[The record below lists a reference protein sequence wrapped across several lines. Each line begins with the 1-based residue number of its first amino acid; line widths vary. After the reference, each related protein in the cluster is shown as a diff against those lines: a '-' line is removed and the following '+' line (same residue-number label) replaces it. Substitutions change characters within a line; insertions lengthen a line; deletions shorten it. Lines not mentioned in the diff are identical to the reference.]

1 MTAPAARGSCPTGPV
16 GSPSIAQPFSLRDR
30 ASALAGLLAGWL
42 VYAWPWLSGAVTI
55 PWDAKSQFWPH
66 YHALARGLA
75 SGELPLWLPELFAG
89 TAHVADPQSFLFS
102 PWFLLWAW
110 LDPEPSLRSFDT
122 AVLGLP
128 LLGGAGVL
136 LWSTARGLHP
146 LAALLGGLVFLAGGS
161 AAWRLQHVGQLHSL
175 AVLPWLL
182 FALDRTIARGSWP
195 AALASGLLAAVL
207 LAGRDQVALLGA
219 YLALGFVLA
228 RWASGPDR
236 LTTIRRSL
244 GPLVLAAGLA
254 ALLAAPPL
262 VLTAL
267 EAARS
272 NRLAIDLEGAGRGSL
287 HPALLLTLV
296 TPHLFGSG
304 GPMAEFWGPPSFAW
318 PDTGLFVAQNMGVL
332 YSGLL
337 PLLLLAAAGRA
348 LARTP
353 DGPFLLIA
361 LLLLLLYALGWYAPL
376 LALAWEFVPG
386 VQLFRRP
393 ADATFLLGL
402 LLALLGAR
410 AFDLLLA
417 RGIDRAALRRSILL
431 LAAGLVAASL
441 LALGRG
447 RLARAAPALGE
458 AALWFAAAASG
469 LVLLARAS
477 PIRRPAWAL
486 GLVLLTAL
494 DLARNNGPNG
504 ATGLPV
510 QGEVDW
516 SVLEPSSPEPLLDRL
531 AALARPRPEEGRR
544 DRVELVGLGYAW
556 PNAPLVRGLEHTL
569 GHNPVRWARYVVAVG
584 AEDTVAV
591 PDQRRFTPAFPSWR
605 SPLADLLGLRWIAT
619 PVPIEE
625 LDPALATDP
634 LPLVART
641 DRAFLYENPRAL
653 PRVLLATAWA
663 PLEVE
668 AVLAHGR
675 WPAVDLATTVLLEE
689 APPTAPPPAA
699 RPGRLRVA
707 SWGRNAVEIAAE
719 APDGGFLVLHDPW
732 HPWWRATVDGR
743 PVPILRA
750 NLLFR
755 ALALPPGRH
764 HVAFT
769 FEPFAGALE
778 ELLDRLATRS

>member
-16 GSPSIAQPFSLRDR
+16 GSPSIAHPFSPRDR
-30 ASALAGLLAGWL
+30 ALALAGLLAGWV

-102 PWFLLWAW
+102 PYFLLAAW
-110 LDPEPSLRSFDT
+110 LDPEPSFRSFDT

-136 LWSTARGLHP
+136 VWSMARGLHP
-146 LAALLGGLVFLAGGS
+146 VAAVLGGLVFLAGGS

-175 AVLPWLL
+175 SVLPWLL

-195 AALASGLLAAVL
+195 AALASGLLAAML

-219 YLALGFVLA
+219 YLAVGFVLA
-228 RWASGPDR
+228 RWAGGLDR
-236 LTTIRRSL
+236 LATVRRSL

-254 ALLAAPPL
+254 GLLAAPPL

-272 NRLAIDLEGAGRGSL
+272 NRVAIDLEGAGRGSL

-304 GPMAEFWGPPSFAW
+304 GPMADFWGPPSFAW

-332 YSGLL
+332 YLGLV
-337 PLLLLAAAGRA
+337 PLLLLVAAGRA

-353 DGPFLLIA
+353 DGPFLVIA
-361 LLLLLLYALGWYAPL
+361 LLVLLLYALGWYAPV

-386 VQLFRRP
+386 VRLFRRP

-417 RGIDRAALRRSILL
+417 RGIDRAALLRSLFL
-431 LAAGLVAASL
+431 LAAGLAAALL
-441 LALGRG
+441 LAVGRG
-447 RLARAAPALGE
+447 RLAQAAPALGE
-458 AALWFAAAASG
+458 AALWLAAAGLG
-469 LVLLARAS
+469 LVLLARAG
-477 PIRRPAWAL
+477 PTRRPALAL

-494 DLARNNGPNG
+494 DLARNNRPNG

-510 QGEVDW
+510 RGEVDW

-569 GHNPVRWARYVVAVG
+569 GHNPVRWARYVAAVG

-591 PDQRRFTPAFPSWR
+591 PDQRRLTPAFPSWR

-619 PVPIEE
+619 PVPIET
-625 LDPALATDP
+625 LDPALALDP

-641 DRAFLYENPRAL
+641 DRAFLYENPGAL
-653 PRVLLATAWA
+653 PRVVLATDWA

-689 APPTAPPPAA
+689 APPAAPPPGA
-699 RPGRLRVA
+699 RPGRLRIA
-707 SWGRNAVEIAAE
+707 SWGRNAVAIEAE

-755 ALALPPGRH
+755 AVALPSGRH
-764 HVAFT
+764 SVVFT
-769 FEPFAGALE
+769 FAPFTGALA
-778 ELLDRLATRS
+778 ELRGR